1 MSRRIDA
8 SRLAGLVSRPGIDPR
23 VHLTFGIVDRVVVD
37 PQQGVFVDV
46 TLLPH
51 EDSETAVLGVPYA
64 GNGFGMYTPVQ
75 EDDTILLA
83 IPEGDCDYGPVIIAR
98 MWSSGDKP
106 FAEMQGTPLTGEEA
120 GQYDPA
126 EKVIL
131 RCKAGTPYEIY
142 VSEGANITIK
152 VEGSGNANVVVDTGK
167 VYLGDITGTE
177 PATKATTLK
186 SYLDSLKSWADNH
199 GHGYV
204 SPAGAAVTQGPTTML
219 APSVP
224 PLESPAVPTISATKV
239 EVR

>member
-75 EDDTILLA
+75 EDDTVLLA

-152 VEGSGNANVVVDTGK
+152 VEGSGNANVIVDTGK

-177 PATKATTLK
+177 PAARGTTLK
-186 SYLDSLKSWADNH
+186 SYLDSLKSWADTH
-199 GHGYV
+199 MHTYV
-204 SPAGAAVTQGPTTML
+204 VALPGTYPTTPPTVGIGVPD
-219 APSVP
+219 PSP
-224 PLESPAVPTISATKV
+224 TVPTISATKV
-239 EVR
+239 EVK

>member
-75 EDDTILLA
+75 EDDTVLLA

-152 VEGSGNANVVVDTGK
+152 VEGSGNANVIVNTGK
-167 VYLGDITGTE
+167 VYLGDNTGTE
-177 PATKATTLK
+177 PAAKGTTLK
-186 SYLDSLKSWADNH
+186 SFLDSLKSWADTH
-199 GHGYV
+199 MHTYV
-204 SPAGAAVTQGPTTML
+204 VGAPGTYSTTPPADPIGVPDPSPT
-219 APSVP
+219 
-224 PLESPAVPTISATKV
+224 VPTISATKV
-239 EVR
+239 EVK